1 VQLRLLALGA
11 SSERWKKRALHR
23 AEACI
28 LLERKITRKDALPG
42 RSK

>member
-11 SSERWKKRALHR
+11 SSERWKKRARIAPKHVFSLS
-23 AEACI
+23 A
-28 LLERKITRKDALPG
+28 KITRKDALPG